1 MENKVHVKS
10 LDGIRGIAVL
20 LVMLYHFKTPGLSLG
35 FIGVPIFFCLSG
47 FLITNILLTERNSMF
62 PEYLKKFFYNRSLRI
77 FPLFYLYLIA
87 NYIYILSTDGSGKGY
102 GWFIL
107 YLQNYYLGAGGF
119 LPGIL
124 GHTWS
129 LAIEEQF
136 YWFWP
141 FILFF
146 IKDQKLLKFFIPLV
160 FISLISR
167 YVIFYVL
174 GAKYMINATLLS
186 CADMMVMGAIFAQI
200 KKYKYSVIIAWTIL
214 LLGLVVTLLSVL
226 TMPMSAFWDSRNW
239 ASQRWWLYTALGF
252 LFSAIIFISYT
263 HEHSGKEN
271 LLLKFIKN
279 PFLVYTGKISYGLY
293 MWHTLCYILL
303 IMLSQKYGIFRH
315 NSNLIIPSLIISYI
329 VATISFYFFE
339 IKFLKLKK

>member
-1 MENKVHVKS
+1 MAHKFHIKS

-20 LVMLYHFKTPGLSLG
+20 LVMLYHFKTPGFSLG

-47 FLITNILLTERNSMF
+47 FLITNTLLKEKENTLKDF
-62 PEYLKKFFYNRSLRI
+62 LKKFFYNRSLRI
-77 FPLFYLYLIA
+77 FPLFYLYLIV
-87 NYIYILSTDGSGKGY
+87 NHIYISSVNGSDKGY

-107 YLQNYYLGAGGF
+107 YLQNYYIGAGGS

-146 IKDQKLLKFFIPLV
+146 IKDKKLLNVFIPLV

-167 YVIFYVL
+167 YVIFYMF

-200 KKYKYSVIIAWTIL
+200 KNDKNCLTIAWTVFIIG
-214 LLGLVVTLLSVL
+214 LGVTLISVL

-252 LFSAIIFISYT
+252 LFSAMILITYK
-263 HEHSGKEN
+263 HEVSGKDT
-271 LLLKFIKN
+271 LVIRTLKN
-279 PFLVYTGKISYGLY
+279 PLLIYTGKVSYGLY

-303 IMLSQKYGIFRH
+303 LTLSQKFGVFRH
-315 NSNLIIPSLIISYI
+315 NSNLIIPSLIVSYI

-339 IKFLKLKK
+339 LKFLKLKR

>member
-1 MENKVHVKS
+1 MEYKQHIKS

-20 LVMLYHFKTPGLSLG
+20 LVMLYHFKAPGLSLG

-47 FLITNILLTERNSMF
+47 FLITNILLNDRNKPL

-87 NYIYILSTDGSGKGY
+87 NYVYILSVDGSGKGY

-107 YLQNYYLGAGGF
+107 YLQNYYLGAGGS

-146 IKDQKLLKFFIPLV
+146 IKDQKLLRIFIPLV

-167 YVIFYVL
+167 YVIFYII

-186 CADMMVMGAIFAQI
+186 CADMMVMGAIFAQLKNH
-200 KKYKYSVIIAWTIL
+200 KKSTNIAWVVLFI
-214 LLGLVVTLLSVL
+214 GLIVTLLSVL

-252 LFSAIIFISYT
+252 LFSSIIFLCYKHEISGRT
-263 HEHSGKEN
+263 N
-271 LLLKFIKN
+271 ILLKFFKN

-303 IMLSQKYGIFRH
+303 IMFSQKHDILRH
-315 NSNLIIPSLIISYI
+315 NSNLIMPSLIISYV

-339 IKFLKLKK
+339 LKFLKLKR